1 MISEKEA
8 ISMRLMVENIAKIK
22 KADIECNGITIIAGE
37 NNTGKSTIGK
47 ILFSVFNSLCNIDKK
62 IIKEKEDALFNLCQ
76 RAFYIFSP
84 SENLNYTLLS
94 EYINEFLKNPQM
106 YIENSKEISN
116 KLKEIYGENFDEPE
130 LLNLA
135 RNIVEI
141 LQITNETMYNRI
153 ILRYFI
159 SEFNGQI
166 NNIYDDNNSEGNIKL
181 IIKDKTTAIKIKNNS
196 IAEYSN
202 LHILQSEAIYI
213 DDPFVVDEVKIQN
226 KSLYRITNNPSHRHH
241 LITKLFPEN
250 AKATIPDEIITNNK
264 LDKIYEK
271 INSVCDG
278 TVVSDSSILQYQK
291 RNSSTKL
298 NITSVST
305 GLKTFVIIKQ
315 LLMNG
320 YLKHNGTVILDEPE
334 IHLHPEWQ
342 LLFAELIVLI
352 QKEFNMHILLNTH
365 SPYFMKA
372 IEVYASK
379 YEIADK
385 CKYYLTSMED
395 EASIIKDVTENPEEI
410 YKLLA
415 RPLQDLENE
424 RYEND

>member
-1 MISEKEA
+1 
-8 ISMRLMVENIAKIK
+8 
-22 KADIECNGITIIAGE
+22 
-37 NNTGKSTIGK
+37 
-47 ILFSVFNSLCNIDKK
+47 
-62 IIKEKEDALFNLCQ
+62 
-76 RAFYIFSP
+76 
-84 SENLNYTLLS
+84 
-94 EYINEFLKNPQM
+94 
-106 YIENSKEISN
+106 
-116 KLKEIYGENFDEPE
+116 
-130 LLNLA
+130 
-135 RNIVEI
+135 
-141 LQITNETMYNRI
+141 MYNRI

-181 IIKDKTTAIKIKNNS
+181 IIKDKTSAIKIKNNS

-278 TVVSDSSILQYQK
+278 TVVSDSSVLQYQK

-415 RPLQDLENE
+415 RPLQDLENA

>member
-1 MISEKEA
+1 M
-8 ISMRLMVENIAKIK
+8 
-22 KADIECNGITIIAGE
+22 
-37 NNTGKSTIGK
+37 
-47 ILFSVFNSLCNIDKK
+47 
-62 IIKEKEDALFNLCQ
+62 
-76 RAFYIFSP
+76 
-84 SENLNYTLLS
+84 
-94 EYINEFLKNPQM
+94 
-106 YIENSKEISN
+106 
-116 KLKEIYGENFDEPE
+116 
-130 LLNLA
+130 
-135 RNIVEI
+135 
-141 LQITNETMYNRI
+141 
-153 ILRYFI
+153 RYFI

-181 IIKDKTTAIKIKNNS
+181 IIKDKTSAIKIKNNS

-250 AKATIPDEIITNNK
+250 TKATIPDEIITNNK

-278 TVVSDSSILQYQK
+278 TVVSDSSVLQYQK

-379 YEIADK
+379 
-385 CKYYLTSMED
+385 
-395 EASIIKDVTENPEEI
+395 
-410 YKLLA
+410 
-415 RPLQDLENE
+415 
-424 RYEND
+424 